1 MASSNHVKAH
11 PKVAVPAKII
21 TAAMKNTRLK
31 AAATGACEGTEAG
44 LARASAVAATTSSG
58 QAAPTGVATAGGPA
72 RQQAAAAA
80 QHIELADASGGAGIE
95 QIKQR
100 RSVNFGPD
108 ASDDDEEEEEDV
120 MGQPLSQRGRKWQ
133 QQQLLKSK
141 LLVYLNQ

>member
-1 MASSNHVKAH
+1 
-11 PKVAVPAKII
+11 
-21 TAAMKNTRLK
+21 
-31 AAATGACEGTEAG
+31 
-44 LARASAVAATTSSG
+44 VAATTSSG

-72 RQQAAAAA
+72 RQQAAAAAAA

-108 ASDDDEEEEEDV
+108 ASDDDDEEEEDV